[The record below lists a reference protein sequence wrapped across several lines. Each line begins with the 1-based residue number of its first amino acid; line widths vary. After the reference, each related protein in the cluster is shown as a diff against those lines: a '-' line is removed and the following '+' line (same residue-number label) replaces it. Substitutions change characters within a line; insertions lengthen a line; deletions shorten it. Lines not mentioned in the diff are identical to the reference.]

1 MTNANSNTRVEAF
14 KAQARKLRHELAGAG
29 RDITHSQALEMVA
42 KQHGARDWNTLRALA
57 SRSGNNRP
65 LAVGDRVAGQY
76 LGQPFTG
83 YVHGLVHPD
92 QSDYSRITLH
102 FDEPVDV
109 VTFESFSAFRQRVSG
124 VINREGRSLTR
135 TSDGRPHLV
144 VHHEGL

>member
-1 MTNANSNTRVEAF
+1 MTNTNTNTRLEAF
-14 KAQARKLRHELAGAG
+14 KAQARRLRQDLAGKG
-29 RDITHSQALEMVA
+29 RDITHGQALETVA
-42 KQHGARDWNTLRALA
+42 KQHGARDWNTLRAMA
-57 SRSGNNRP
+57 SRPGNNRP
-65 LAVGDRVAGQY
+65 LAVGDRVAGEY

-92 QSDYSRITLH
+92 QSDNSRVTLQ

-109 VTFESFSAFRQRVSG
+109 VRFDSFSSFRQRVSG
-124 VINREGRSLTR
+124 IVNREGRSLTR